1 MISIFQNGA
10 TVADLIVVLQ
20 TVLKD
25 VKDSLSY
32 GGSLFGE
39 EILDQ
44 MFDGRNKALLAQVA
58 TDPEDYPVAEELA
71 WAGGGGEDD
80 LNSSTFL

>member
-1 MISIFQNGA
+1 MVWKDFKDGLS
-10 TVADLIVVLQ
+10 
-20 TVLKD
+20 D
-25 VKDSLSY
+25 VKN
-32 GGSLFGE
+32 LFGV

-44 MFDGRNKALLAQVA
+44 MLDGRNKALLAQVA